1 MNDYRSFDQLRTNEL
16 VITRNGFFKPSF
28 ELSDGQFTYA
38 KLSYASL
45 WKTTVILES
54 AQKTWIIKR
63 KGIFSRSLLIKDT
76 NEMEIGTVMPEI
88 LSRKVKLSMND
99 GFEAI
104 YLNKKLF
111 TRTFSLTSD
120 QYGDILDIKTNL
132 WGFKKPFTVSVD
144 LDKLKKIPD
153 MPLLA
158 LLGVNLI
165 LIKQAQAAASAGAG
179 G

>member
-1 MNDYRSFDQLRTNEL
+1 MEQFRSFDQLRTNEL
-16 VITRNGFFKPSF
+16 TVTRNGFFRPCF
-28 ELSDGQFTYA
+28 ELTDGQFIYGN
-38 KLSYASL
+38 LSYANL
-45 WKTTVILES
+45 WKTTMILES
-54 AQKTWIIKR
+54 AQKKWIIKR
-63 KGIFSRSLLIKDT
+63 KGILSRSLLVKDI
-76 NEMEIGTVMPEI
+76 NEMQIGIVTPEI

-99 GFEAI
+99 GFEAM

-120 QYGDILDIKTNL
+120 QSGDILDIKTTL
-132 WGFKKPFTVSVD
+132 WGFKKPFTILVD
-144 LDKLKKIPD
+144 LDKLNKIPN

-165 LIKQAQAAASAGAG
+165 LIKQAQAAAAAGAG